1 VRSAKDEDL
10 VVRAARLA
18 IQLEVGNG
26 TLDAMEHDLLPL
38 AIAHPDR
45 PLFRRLLVEIY
56 GTMTFASVQRV
67 RHGRPQDAEQARSTL
82 SRIGARAVKP
92 LLDALA
98 DDDVAQQRIAIDVL
112 SYVHNGNAALPLFAY
127 ATGAGDVNLRARA
140 MIACGALATSA
151 LVPKYAA
158 LLFPGGR
165 EGAMAT
171 SEPVAIAA
179 VWGLTRLHDG
189 PSIPLL
195 RRIVRGGSLSAQ
207 AIAAVGLGLA
217 GDKGSIPALAALL
230 GAADT
235 GSVARAAAAY
245 ALGELDAQDHVD
257 ALLEV
262 AADEAPLARRMA
274 LLSLARMAERP
285 ATEPAWTPRAVAVMS
300 EAAFAPEPEA
310 ARPDAPARAVARAA
324 VNALAILAGGHSRW
338 IPVALPVPDGVVD
351 VEGLL
356 LGLEGDDAPAEDGQA
371 ALLKFSDDIERA
383 ASAAIRTSRDGARA
397 VLEAMGNGDGE
408 LRPFVERDA
417 TGPAAARAMAIV
429 RALDP
434 SLPALA
440 RGPDLTLQTKALL
453 LVAKVDGEDAGEAV
467 AEAVESPNET
477 TRRVALA
484 SVATPRRDGTRA
496 RPIAHEM
503 TAVADVLAS
512 DRSWSMRVLA
522 AEAMGRLGA
531 AGAAAEARDRLRVA
545 ATADAYALV
554 RQSALEALET
564 FDADGARDL
573 AARLAGTDP
582 EPRVREA
589 AANVRGR

>member
-1 VRSAKDEDL
+1 
-10 VVRAARLA
+10 
-18 IQLEVGNG
+18 
-26 TLDAMEHDLLPL
+26 
-38 AIAHPDR
+38 
-45 PLFRRLLVEIY
+45 
-56 GTMTFASVQRV
+56 
-67 RHGRPQDAEQARSTL
+67 
-82 SRIGARAVKP
+82 
-92 LLDALA
+92 
-98 DDDVAQQRIAIDVL
+98 
-112 SYVHNGNAALPLFAY
+112 
-127 ATGAGDVNLRARA
+127 
-140 MIACGALATSA
+140 
-151 LVPKYAA
+151 
-158 LLFPGGR
+158 
-165 EGAMAT
+165 
-171 SEPVAIAA
+171 
-179 VWGLTRLHDG
+179 
-189 PSIPLL
+189 
-195 RRIVRGGSLSAQ
+195 
-207 AIAAVGLGLA
+207 
-217 GDKGSIPALAALL
+217 
-230 GAADT
+230 
-235 GSVARAAAAY
+235 
-245 ALGELDAQDHVD
+245 
-257 ALLEV
+257 
-262 AADEAPLARRMA
+262 
-274 LLSLARMAERP
+274 
-285 ATEPAWTPRAVAVMS
+285 
-300 EAAFAPEPEA
+300 
-310 ARPDAPARAVARAA
+310 
-324 VNALAILAGGHSRW
+324 
-338 IPVALPVPDGVVD
+338 VALPVPDGVVD